1 VARESRLSNDIV
13 DSVRQLEAALTAHS
27 IALGEIFVGVP
38 LKEWN
43 HLRRV
48 VADEAAALAPAE
60 NGMWLQIGGIR
71 IVPHDEGWPV
81 D

>member
-1 VARESRLSNDIV
+1 VWESSLSNDIV

-27 IALGEIFVGVP
+27 IALSEVFVGVP

-43 HLRRV
+43 HLKRV
-48 VADEAAALAPAE
+48 VSHAAVEVPRAGDE
-60 NGMWLQIGGIR
+60 MCMQIGGIR